1 MDTQADP
8 AIAPFDPP
16 TPSEAE
22 QRPPSYLIDR
32 PRRFGPIPDL
42 VSDDPPPTSQ
52 QEPETTAVDQS
63 DAASELAVEP
73 SDDPVA
79 TGKSDADTASRPAV
93 LELIEAA
100 SGIDGK
106 RPDNLAATIESLL
119 FVAEEPPSVRQ
130 LAEATNVPKD
140 AVEEA
145 LDRLEQDGATRG
157 IRLQRNGSKVRLVS
171 APESAPWIERLLGLE
186 RPNKLSKASLET
198 LAIVAYRQP
207 ITRLGVEKVRGVSCD
222 GPFQTLRSRDLI
234 EPVGQVDGPGRP
246 NLWAVTDR
254 FLDHFSLRTL
264 AELPP
269 LPLLQGRPAQQG
281 KLEVPETDS
290 DAAEPQ
296 PLAAPADQPAGPEQ
310 APQQTATQ
318 FAAAGGSGD

>member
-1 MDTQADP
+1 MDTQAEP
-8 AIAPFDPP
+8 AIAPFDQP
-16 TPSEAE
+16 TPSETE
-22 QRPPSYLIDR
+22 PRPPRYLSDR
-32 PRRFGPIPDL
+32 PHRFGPIPDL

-52 QEPETTAVDQS
+52 PEPETAAVDQS
-63 DAASELAVEP
+63 DAVSEMVGEP
-73 SDDPVA
+73 SVDPMA
-79 TGKSDADTASRPAV
+79 TAESDPENASRPAV

-100 SGIDGK
+100 SGIDGE

-157 IRLQRNGSKVRLVS
+157 IRLQRHGSKVRLVS

-269 LPLLQGRPAQQG
+269 LPLLQGRPGQQG
-281 KLEVPETDS
+281 KLEVPEADS
-290 DAAEPQ
+290 DDAEQQ
-296 PLAAPADQPAGPEQ
+296 PLAAPAGEPATPEQ
-310 APQQTATQ
+310 APQQ
-318 FAAAGGSGD
+318 FAAAGGSGGG

>member
-1 MDTQADP
+1 MDTQAEP
-8 AIAPFDPP
+8 APAPFDESN
-16 TPSEAE
+16 PSEPE
-22 QRPPSYLIDR
+22 QSPPSYLIDR
-32 PRRFGPIPDL
+32 PTGFGQIPDL
-42 VSDDPPPTSQ
+42 AGDDPGPATQHSC
-52 QEPETTAVDQS
+52 EIDRADDETNLADDPSVYGAGVADVDQG
-63 DAASELAVEP
+63 
-73 SDDPVA
+73 DD
-79 TGKSDADTASRPAV
+79 SRPAV
-93 LELIEAA
+93 LDLIEAA
-100 SGIDGK
+100 IGVDK
-106 RPDNLAATIESLL
+106 HPDNLATTIESLI
-119 FVAEEPPSVRQ
+119 FVAEEPPNVRQ

-145 LDRLEQDGATRG
+145 LDQIERDGATRG
-157 IRLQRNGSKVRLVS
+157 IRLQRNGSTLRLVS

-207 ITRLGVEKVRGVSCD
+207 ITRIAVEKVRGVSCD

-234 EPVGQVDGPGRP
+234 ETVGQVDGPGRP

-269 LPLLQGRPAQQG
+269 LPLLQERPAEQG
-281 KLEVPETDS
+281 KLQGPETDS
-290 DAAEPQ
+290 GDDEQHLLAPSADAPI
-296 PLAAPADQPAGPEQ
+296 PPEQ
-310 APQQTATQ
+310 ATEQ

>member
-1 MDTQADP
+1 MDTQAEP
-8 AIAPFDPP
+8 ATTPFDES
-16 TPSEAE
+16 TPSEPE
-22 QRPPSYLIDR
+22 PSPPSYLTDR
-32 PRRFGPIPDL
+32 QAAGGQIPDL
-42 VSDDPPPTSQ
+42 ASDDPGPAAQRSS
-52 QEPETTAVDQS
+52 ESVRAEDETDTAAD
-63 DAASELAVEP
+63 P
-73 SDDPVA
+73 SIDA
-79 TGKSDADTASRPAV
+79 TGVANVDPDDDSRPAV
-93 LELIEAA
+93 LDLIEAA
-100 SGIDGK
+100 IGVDK
-106 RPDNLAATIESLL
+106 RPDNLATTIESLL

-140 AVEEA
+140 AVEQA
-145 LDRLEQDGATRG
+145 LDQIERDGATRG
-157 IRLQRNGSKVRLVS
+157 IRLQRNGSKLRLVS

-207 ITRLGVEKVRGVSCD
+207 ITRISVEKVRGVSCD

-234 EPVGQVDGPGRP
+234 EPVGQVVGPGRP

-269 LPLLQGRPAQQG
+269 LPLLQERPGEQG
-281 KLEVPETDS
+281 KLHVPETDS
-290 DAAEPQ
+290 GDDEQHPPAP
-296 PLAAPADQPAGPEQ
+296 PADEPAPPEQ
-310 APQQTATQ
+310 ATEQ